1 MSIVIHL
8 QTPLTPLLNQIIK
21 NSLKT
26 TQKIDIEQ
34 ILSDF
39 DMFGWSQVELVLPP
53 KWIFTQIYCWTNF
66 WAERIHCWT
75 KRTLSKSKNN
85 LKKTRESERH
95 ENLMRS
101 KKGNPNLSLPKSG
114 VAWGTKNAIVQW
126 LILVWNQKIKKKKKN
141 I

>member
-1 MSIVIHL
+1 MSIVRHL

-53 KWIFTQIYCWTNF
+53 KWIFTQIYC
-66 WAERIHCWT
+66 
-75 KRTLSKSKNN
+75 
-85 LKKTRESERH
+85 
-95 ENLMRS
+95 
-101 KKGNPNLSLPKSG
+101 
-114 VAWGTKNAIVQW
+114 
-126 LILVWNQKIKKKKKN
+126 
-141 I
+141 